1 MPYDPQGL
9 TGPDDDDDD
18 DDDNYNSYLIK
29 SHVIIQICDV
39 SQ

>member
-1 MPYDPQGL
+1 MPYAPQGI
-9 TGPDDDDDD
+9 TGPDDND
-18 DDDNYNSYLIK
+18 DDDNYDSYLIK